1 MDALGLGAS
10 ALLLGALQS
19 IVFRKTGPLGLTYA
33 RSFSRTHAFA
43 GESVEL
49 VEVIRNA
56 KILPVPWLRVE
67 SRMSPSLMFETKVS
81 KSKTSESNSDK
92 PTRDESNSDKTRT
105 DESGDNAEHEIE
117 GDQYHRSSF
126 YVGAF
131 ARITRRHRVR
141 LTRRGFYPV
150 GSVAMTGG
158 DLFGLSQW
166 TNTLETGAVVTVY
179 PALLDENEIDAP
191 SSRWQGDLV
200 VRRWIVSDP
209 FLVSGIR
216 PYHAGDAQRDVHWA
230 ATAKIGALQVKTH
243 EFTADPR
250 LLVILNVQAKENQ
263 WTDLMDYEQE
273 RVEYGIRL
281 AATLIMKTLA
291 AGLEAGFAANAP
303 VFGET
308 APLVV
313 EPRRA
318 QGQAEAALDALARL
332 TIKRARS
339 FPTFLDDLG
348 RMTGMDIL
356 ILSCYNSELV
366 RERVAALRAMGNSVA
381 LRML

>member
-10 ALLLGALQS
+10 ALLLGVLQS
-19 IVFRKTGPLGLTYA
+19 IVFRKAGPAGLTYS
-33 RSFSRTHAFA
+33 RSFSRANAFE
-43 GESVEL
+43 GETIEL

-67 SRMSPSLMFETKVS
+67 SRMSPTLAFIKKNAEGGLV
-81 KSKTSESNSDK
+81 ESNEPAVS
-92 PTRDESNSDKTRT
+92 
-105 DESGDNAEHEIE
+105 SGFNDGTEREIE

-126 YVGAF
+126 YAGAF
-131 ARITRRHRVR
+131 ARITRRHRVK
-141 LTRRGFYPV
+141 LTRRGYYQV

-166 TNTLETGAVVTVY
+166 TKSSETGAAVTVY

-191 SSRWQGDLV
+191 SSRWQGDLTV
-200 VRRWIVSDP
+200 KRWIVSDP

-216 PYHAGDAQRDVHWA
+216 PYQAGDARRDVHWA
-230 ATAKIGALQVKTH
+230 ATARMGALQVKTH
-243 EFTADPR
+243 DYTADPR

-273 RVEYGIRL
+273 RIEFGIRL
-281 AATLIMKTLA
+281 AATLIMKSLA
-291 AGLEAGFAANAP
+291 AGLEAGFCANAP
-303 VFGET
+303 IFGET
-308 APLVV
+308 TPLVM

-318 QGQAEAALDALARL
+318 QGQAETVLDALARL
-332 TIKRARS
+332 TIKRVRS

-348 RMTGMDIL
+348 HMTGMDIL
-356 ILSCYNSELV
+356 I
-366 RERVAALRAMGNSVA
+366 
-381 LRML
+381 

>member
-1 MDALGLGAS
+1 VDALGLGAA
-10 ALLLGALQS
+10 ALMLGAAQS
-19 IVFRKTGPLGLTYA
+19 FIFHKTGPLGLTYSRA
-33 RSFSRTHAFA
+33 FSRTRAFA
-43 GESVEL
+43 GETVEL
-49 VEVIRNA
+49 VEMIRNA
-56 KILPVPWLRVE
+56 KLLPVPWLRVE
-67 SRMSPSLMFETKVS
+67 SRMSPSLVF
-81 KSKTSESNSDK
+81 SEKGSAGGL
-92 PTRDESNSDKTRT
+92 T
-105 DESGDNAEHEIE
+105 DNAEREIE

-126 YVGAF
+126 YAGAF

-141 LTRRGFYPV
+141 LARRGYYPV

-166 TNTLETGAVVTVY
+166 TKQVETGAVVTVY
-179 PALLDENEIDAP
+179 PALLDEREIDAP
-191 SSRWQGDLV
+191 SSRWQGDLA
-200 VRRWIVSDP
+200 VRRWIASDP

-216 PYHAGDAQRDVHWA
+216 PYQAGDARRDVHWA
-230 ATAKIGALQVKTH
+230 ATARMGSLQVKTH

-273 RVEYGIRL
+273 RIEYGVRL
-281 AATLIMKTLA
+281 AATLILKTLS
-291 AGLEAGFAANAP
+291 AGLEAGFRANAP

-318 QGQAEAALDALARL
+318 QGQAEAVLDALARL

-348 RMTGMDIL
+348 RVTGMDIL
-356 ILSCYNSELV
+356 ILSCYDSELI
-366 RERVAALRAMGNSVA
+366 RERMDTLRAMGNSVVIR
-381 LRML
+381 LI